1 VANTGSREH
10 TPDQEE
16 QMKPEL
22 ITSPVVPP
30 PAGPYSPALRVGDW
44 VLLAGQGGADP
55 DTGKLGE
62 TIEEQTEQ
70 TLRNISL
77 LLEAAGCT
85 LADVVSSLVH
95 LSDLSLFRRYNE
107 VYGRHFG
114 DPKPVRTTVGAE
126 LLHGMLIEI
135 TVTARHP
142 G

>member
-1 VANTGSREH
+1 
-10 TPDQEE
+10 
-16 QMKPEL
+16 MKPEL
-22 ITSPVVPP
+22 ITSPDAPP
-30 PAGPYSPALRVGDW
+30 PAGPYSPALRIGEW
-44 VLLAGQGGADP
+44 VFLAGQGGTDP
-55 DTGKLGE
+55 GTGKLGD

-70 TLRNISL
+70 TLRNIAV

-85 LADVVSSLVH
+85 LDDVVSSLVH
-95 LSDLSLFRRYNE
+95 LSDLSLFPRYNE

>member
-1 VANTGSREH
+1 
-10 TPDQEE
+10 
-16 QMKPEL
+16 MKPEL
-22 ITSPVVPP
+22 ITSSAAPP
-30 PAGPYSPALRVGDW
+30 PGGPYSPALRVGDW

-55 DTGKLGE
+55 ATGKLGE

-70 TLRNISL
+70 TLRNISV

-85 LADVVSSLVH
+85 LDDVVSSVVH
-95 LSDLSLFRRYNE
+95 LSDLSLFPRYNE

-114 DPKPVRTTVGAE
+114 DPKPVRTTVGAA

-135 TVTARHP
+135 TVTARRP